1 MNLLAPYITLDNV
14 QLDIDVSSRKRL
26 FEEASLMF
34 EHAYGIPHT
43 RSFEALI
50 AREKI
55 GSTCVGAGCAIPH
68 GRLKELDKTIIVL
81 IRTKDPIPL
90 STPDGKDVR
99 LFLCLLI
106 ARQDNDTYLALLR
119 ECAAFLQ
126 NRNMRQAL
134 LDAQTPLEVCQIIHD
149 WIPPEGLHLDLS
161 FEEQSQEQ

>member
-1 MNLLAPYITLDNV
+1 MNLLAPFITLDNI
-14 QLDIDVSSRKRL
+14 QLDIEVSSRKRL

-34 EHAYGIPHT
+34 EHAYGISHT

-50 AREKI
+50 AREKL

-68 GRLKELDKTIIVL
+68 GRLKNLDKTLIVL
-81 IRTKDPIPL
+81 LRTKEPVALP
-90 STPDGKDVR
+90 TPDGKDVQ

-134 LDAQTPLEVCQIIHD
+134 LEAQTPLDVCQIIHN

-161 FEEQSQEQ
+161 FEDQSFSQ